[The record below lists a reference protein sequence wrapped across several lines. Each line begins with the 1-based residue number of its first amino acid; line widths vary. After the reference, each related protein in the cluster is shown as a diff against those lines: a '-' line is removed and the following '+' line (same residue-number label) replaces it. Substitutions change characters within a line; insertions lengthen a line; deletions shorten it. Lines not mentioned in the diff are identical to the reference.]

1 MADGL
6 ALAKDEKDKIQELN
20 RRLKSDVSESCQH
33 AAILEAELES
43 LSIKQAD
50 LYKSYSALERAY
62 VQANKDNTNLLR
74 KFSDLKEEKYQVDKH
89 NNAVLLECLATANQ
103 SVILRSFGEEKTS
116 EVKLLLNDLNRQQ
129 EINCGLQREISALSK
144 TSF

>member
-6 ALAKDEKDKIQELN
+6 ALAEDEKDKIQESN
-20 RRLKSDVSESCQH
+20 RRLKSDVSESCQY

-62 VQANKDNTNLLR
+62 VQANQDNTNLLR
-74 KFSDLKEEKYQVDKH
+74 KFSDLKEEKYQVDKSITMLFYW
-89 NNAVLLECLATANQ
+89 NV
-103 SVILRSFGEEKTS
+103 
-116 EVKLLLNDLNRQQ
+116 
-129 EINCGLQREISALSK
+129 
-144 TSF
+144 

>member
-6 ALAKDEKDKIQELN
+6 ALAEDEKDKIQESN

-62 VQANKDNTNLLR
+62 VQANQDNTNLLR
-74 KFSDLKEEKYQVDKH
+74 KFSDLKEEKYQVDKSITMLFYW
-89 NNAVLLECLATANQ
+89 NV
-103 SVILRSFGEEKTS
+103 
-116 EVKLLLNDLNRQQ
+116 
-129 EINCGLQREISALSK
+129 
-144 TSF
+144 